1 MQTGIYPALNET
13 RAMHGKKKTS
23 HRERELAELALRGSY
38 GLRRK

>member
-13 RAMHGKKKTS
+13 RAMHGKKTS
-23 HRERELAELALRGSY
+23 HRERELAEFALRGSY